1 MSILT
6 ILVTTTTNC
15 IQTTLF
21 GEVCDNC
28 EGGAI
33 FKIVLMA
40 VNLLTAGIGVLA
52 TIGIIVVGIQYL
64 TARDNAEQVAR
75 AKKRFLEIIIG
86 IVCYGLIYL
95 ILGLLIPGN
104 ILNITADTS
113 TSTCQN
119 PINTTAEPISTSS
132 SQNTQSNVSGNIT
145 QPTSGNDVS
154 NIKDYKAAIKNPAGT
169 TTLNALGQNWTVAN
183 TTTKVRDYMK
193 SLSRRRVAQD
203 NKDCNDSGSCI
214 ESDRDNDTCLS
225 FAETFAYDMV
235 YGTTTSD
242 HCASAYRRASNFYS
256 VKTFSKEDTLSMIYD
271 QLSNGWPVVVQVK
284 YSTGRGRHFV
294 VAVGY
299 KASVKSRSQFTEN
312 DLLFLNTDG
321 SLRAAGNRTIM
332 TSGGSTKTKKST
344 LDLWSKSNYGYYV
357 RPFRNPGSD
366 KKARNIKSC

>member
-1 MSILT
+1 MNILT
-6 ILVTTTTNC
+6 ILAASATNC
-15 IQTTLF
+15 IQTSLF

-28 EGGAI
+28 EGGPI
-33 FKIVLMA
+33 FKIILMA

-75 AKKRFLEIIIG
+75 AKKRFLEIVIG
-86 IVCYGLIYL
+86 VVCYGLIYL

-104 ILNITADTS
+104 ILDITADTS

-119 PINTTAEPISTSS
+119 PINSTAEPISTSGS
-132 SQNTQSNVSGNIT
+132 KNTQSNTSGGTT
-145 QPTSGNDVS
+145 QPATGNDVS
-154 NIKDYKAAIKNPAGT
+154 NIAKYKPATKNPAGT
-169 TTLNALGQNWTVAN
+169 TTLNVLGQNWTVAN
-183 TTTKVRDYMK
+183 TTTPVRSYMK
-193 SLSRRRVAQD
+193 SLSKRKVAQD
-203 NKDCNDSGSCI
+203 KRDCNDSGSCI
-214 ESDRDNDTCLS
+214 ESSRDNDTCLS

-242 HCASAYRRASNFYS
+242 HCSSAYERATNFYS
-256 VKTFSKEDTLSMIYD
+256 VKTTNKEDTLSMIYD

-299 KASVKSRSQFTEN
+299 KSSVKSRSQFTEN

-321 SLRAAGNRTIM
+321 SLRAAGKSTIM

-344 LDLWSKSNYGYYV
+344 LDLWYKKSYGYYV

-366 KKARNIKSC
+366 KNAHSIKSC